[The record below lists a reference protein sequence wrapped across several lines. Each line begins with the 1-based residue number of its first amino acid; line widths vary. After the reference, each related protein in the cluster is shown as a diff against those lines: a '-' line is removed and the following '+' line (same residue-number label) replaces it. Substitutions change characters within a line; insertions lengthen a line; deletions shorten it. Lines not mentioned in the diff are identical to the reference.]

1 MVKESLLHEYPLINY
16 DILTKSHTECCAHAK
31 AEYKIQLHCDKRIM
45 SQKQILCSAI
55 QHKQFA
61 QRETNIVY
69 YTEKRREIHEEIQG
83 VVRNFR
89 GRKQKTNI

>member
-1 MVKESLLHEYPLINY
+1 
-16 DILTKSHTECCAHAK
+16 
-31 AEYKIQLHCDKRIM
+31 M